1 VVGLDRIATISPRFA
16 FAKRQNRI
24 NAADLRHMPPRETSD
39 SGQIVGPD
47 HFRHQPDEGAIRL
60 SDGQRAAAA
69 SQEFIQHLH
78 ESLARDLGDSAR
90 HLLYACGYE
99 WGLQDMVRLT
109 HRLRADR
116 GAEGVDLWHMDAK
129 LVLDSWWAPLTAG
142 GWGVWTLDLTALSKG
157 LCFVEV
163 RNSAIAATRTGASAP
178 VCHLYAGLFA
188 GALSFFRREETHAT
202 EIQCAAMGHPACE
215 FVVAPGAQIDAIER
229 WQKQGADAAEVRRR
243 LA

>member
-1 VVGLDRIATISPRFA
+1 VAGWHRIAVISPRFA

-24 NAADLRHMPPRETSD
+24 NDADLRHMPPRETSD
-39 SGQIVGPD
+39 SRQIVDPD
-47 HFRHQPDEGAIRL
+47 PFRHQPDEGAIRL
-60 SDGQRAAAA
+60 SDGQRAAAV
-69 SQEFIQHLH
+69 SQEFIQNLH

-116 GAEGVDLWHMDAK
+116 DADGADLWHMDARF
-129 LVLDSWWAPLTAG
+129 VLDSWWAPLTAG
-142 GWGVWTLDLTALSKG
+142 GWGVWTLDLTALPKG

-163 RNSAIAATRTGASAP
+163 RNSAVAATQAGASAP

-188 GALSFFRREETHAT
+188 GALSFIRREETHAA
-202 EIQCAAMGHPACE
+202 EIQCAAMGHSSCQ
-215 FVVAPGAQIDAIER
+215 FVIAPSAQIDAIGV

>member
-1 VVGLDRIATISPRFA
+1 
-16 FAKRQNRI
+16 
-24 NAADLRHMPPRETSD
+24 MPPRESSD
-39 SGQIVGPD
+39 SRPSVGEELI
-47 HFRHQPDEGAIRL
+47 RHLPDEGAIRRG
-60 SDGQRAAAA
+60 DGQRVAAV
-69 SQEFIQHLH
+69 SQEFIHSLH

-109 HRLRADR
+109 DRLRADL
-116 GAEGVDLWHMDAK
+116 GSASVDLWHMDARF
-129 LVLDSWWAPLTAG
+129 VLDSWWAPLTAA
-142 GWGVWTLDLTALSKG
+142 GWGTWTLDLTALSKG

-188 GALSFFRREETHAT
+188 GALSFFRREETHAA
-202 EIQCAAMGHPACE
+202 EIQCAAMGHPSCQ
-215 FVVAPGAQIDAIER
+215 FVVAPGAQIDAIEI
-229 WQKQGADAAEVRRR
+229 WHKQGANAAEVRRR